1 MINYQCFGRLAM
13 DSNNNKAE
21 SVKMYFI
28 KLRKFLIK
36 HQDVNSHTLN
46 NKKELKKYGQYE
58 SIFLKLEELKILYK
72 DCEIII
78 LEELKKQN

>member
-46 NKKELKKYGQYE
+46 NKKELKKYG
-58 SIFLKLEELKILYK
+58 
-72 DCEIII
+72 
-78 LEELKKQN
+78 